1 MISFLANLIPSSAIL
16 WNEVDSG
23 NNVIFGYFFKYWF
36 IIDLVFIYGDHSYE
50 GTMIDLIGANKIL
63 KKNGLL
69 IIDDVL
75 FNDVK
80 KI

>member
-1 MISFLANLIPSSAIL
+1 MVIILMKVQWLI
-16 WNEVDSG
+16 
-23 NNVIFGYFFKYWF
+23 
-36 IIDLVFIYGDHSYE
+36 
-50 GTMIDLIGANKIL
+50 NKVL

-80 KI
+80 KALNNFLKKNDNFEKINVDLTTMDFYIKKN